1 MALTDAAL
9 TKIKDLIASGELSPG
24 QRLPPENELS
34 AMLGLSRNSLREAV
48 KALEFINVLEV
59 KRGNGTFVAQLTGEQ
74 LREAIGFVVEVH
86 ASNSVEE
93 ILSVRRILEAETT
106 YLAAQRIT
114 DEQLDILRRTIE
126 ETDPTSIDSLV
137 AHDIEFHRTIADAA
151 GNSYLAGI
159 LDAVSVNTRRA
170 RTWRGLTQTGAIQS
184 TLDEHR
190 TIIRALE
197 SRDPDTA
204 RAAMVVHLAGLE
216 QWVSHA
222 GDAPSDTARPGDAD
236 EEGAPDHSDAPHFAE

>member
-1 MALTDAAL
+1 MALTDTAL
-9 TKIKDLIASGELSPG
+9 TRIKDLISSGELVPG

-48 KALEFINVLEV
+48 KALELINVLEV

-74 LREAIGFVVEVH
+74 LREAIGFVVEIH
-86 ASNSVEE
+86 ASNSIEE
-93 ILSVRRILEAETT
+93 ILAVRRILEAQSA
-106 YLAAQRIT
+106 YLAATRIT
-114 DEQLDILRRTIE
+114 DEQLATLRRTID
-126 ETDPTSIDSLV
+126 ETDEDSIDSLV
-137 AHDIEFHRTIADAA
+137 DHDIEFHRTIADAA

-170 RTWRGLTQTGAIQS
+170 RTWRGLTQTGAIAS
-184 TLDEHR
+184 TIEEHR
-190 TIIRALE
+190 TIVSALE

-204 RAAMVVHLAGLE
+204 RAAMTVHLAGLE

-222 GDAPSDTARPGDAD
+222 GDTPDRS
-236 EEGAPDHSDAPHFAE
+236 EERRVGKECRSRWSPYH

>member
-24 QRLPPENELS
+24 QRLPPEAELS

-48 KALEFINVLEV
+48 KALELINVLEV
-59 KRGNGTFVAQLTGEQ
+59 KRGNGTFVAELTGDQ
-74 LREAIGFVVEVH
+74 LREAIGFVLEIH
-86 ASNSVEE
+86 ASNSIEE
-93 ILSVRRILEAETT
+93 ILTVRRILEAQTA
-106 YLAAQRIT
+106 YLAASRIT
-114 DEQLDILRRTIE
+114 DDELATLRRTIE
-126 ETDPTSIDSLV
+126 ETDEDSIDSLV
-137 AHDIEFHRTIADAA
+137 ENDIEFHRTIADAA

-170 RTWRGLTQTGAIQS
+170 RTWRGLTQTGAIAS
-184 TLDEHR
+184 TIEEHR
-190 TIIRALE
+190 TIVSALE

-204 RAAMVVHLAGLE
+204 RAAMTVHLAGLE

-222 GDAPSDTARPGDAD
+222 GDAPAD
-236 EEGAPDHSDAPHFAE
+236 S

>member
-48 KALEFINVLEV
+48 KALELINVLEV
-59 KRGNGTFVAQLTGEQ
+59 KRGNGTFVAELTGDQ
-74 LREAIGFVVEVH
+74 LREAIGFVLEIH
-86 ASNSVEE
+86 ASNSIEE
-93 ILSVRRILEAETT
+93 ILTVRRILEAQTA
-106 YLAAQRIT
+106 YLAASRIT
-114 DEQLDILRRTIE
+114 DDQLATLRRTIE
-126 ETDPTSIDSLV
+126 ETDEDSIDSLV
-137 AHDIEFHRTIADAA
+137 ENDIEFHRTIAVAA

-170 RTWRGLTQTGAIQS
+170 RTWRGLTQTGAIAK
-184 TLDEHR
+184 TMEEHR
-190 TIIRALE
+190 TILRALE
-197 SRDPDTA
+197 SRDSDTA
-204 RAAMVVHLAGLE
+204 RAAMTVHLAGLE

-222 GDAPSDTARPGDAD
+222 GDAPA
-236 EEGAPDHSDAPHFAE
+236 

>member
-9 TKIKDLIASGELSPG
+9 TKIKDLISSGELSPG

-59 KRGNGTFVAQLTGEQ
+59 KRGNGTFVAELTGQQ
-74 LREAIGFVVEVH
+74 LREAIGFVVEFH
-86 ASNSVEE
+86 ASNAIEE
-93 ILSVRRILEAETT
+93 ILAVRRILEAQSA
-106 YLAAQRIT
+106 YLAATRIT
-114 DEQLDILRRTIE
+114 EEQIATLWQTIE
-126 ETDPTSIDSLV
+126 DTDEDDIDSLV
-137 AHDIEFHRTIADAA
+137 AHDVDFHRTIADAA

-170 RTWRGLTQTGAIQS
+170 RTWRGITQTGAIDATMQ
-184 TLDEHR
+184 EHR

-204 RAAMVVHLAGLE
+204 RAAMTVHLAGLE

-222 GDAPSDTARPGDAD
+222 GDA
-236 EEGAPDHSDAPHFAE
+236 

>member
-1 MALTDAAL
+1 MALTDTAL
-9 TKIKDLIASGELSPG
+9 TRIKDLIASGELSPG

-48 KALEFINVLEV
+48 KALELINVLEV

-74 LREAIGFVVEVH
+74 LREAIGFVVEIH
-86 ASNSVEE
+86 ASNSIEE
-93 ILSVRRILEAETT
+93 ILAVRRILEAQSA
-106 YLAAQRIT
+106 YLAASRIT
-114 DEQLDILRRTIE
+114 DDQLATLRRTIE
-126 ETDPTSIDSLV
+126 ETDEDSIDSLV
-137 AHDIEFHRTIADAA
+137 ENDIEFHRTIADAA

-170 RTWRGLTQTGAIQS
+170 RTWRGLTQTGAIAS
-184 TLDEHR
+184 TIEEHR
-190 TIIRALE
+190 TIVSALE

-204 RAAMVVHLAGLE
+204 RAAMTVHLAGLE

-222 GDAPSDTARPGDAD
+222 GDT
-236 EEGAPDHSDAPHFAE
+236 PDQD